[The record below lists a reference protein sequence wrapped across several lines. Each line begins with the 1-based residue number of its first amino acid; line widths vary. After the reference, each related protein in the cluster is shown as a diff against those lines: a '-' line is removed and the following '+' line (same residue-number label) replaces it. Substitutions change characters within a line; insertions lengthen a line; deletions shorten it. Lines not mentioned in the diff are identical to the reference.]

1 MVNAASPVG
10 LLGLSGAHSGDMA
23 KTSCHGKT
31 DAPCAVC
38 VDQTRLLKCSN
49 APLGLIPHVKE
60 SASHLLT
67 ARARNTV
74 QWKQLSLSPSYSAYS
89 GFAEPKSKSE
99 YMRLPWRRQPVLSTP
114 CSPYESVPIKG
125 FPLSA
130 VERFLPTLTI

>member
-1 MVNAASPVG
+1 MLKYSSQSFASKVSARFQSSTRDNAECSGSVG
-10 LLGLSGAHSGDMA
+10 L
-23 KTSCHGKT
+23 C
-31 DAPCAVC
+31 
-38 VDQTRLLKCSN
+38 
-49 APLGLIPHVKE
+49 PHVKE
-60 SASHLLT
+60 SAIHLLT
-67 ARARNTV
+67 ARPRNTA

-99 YMRLPWRRQPVLSTP
+99 YMRLLWRRQPVLSTP